1 MNFELSAPHP
11 AAMARIGAAL
21 GRAAARGDAILLE
34 GDLGAGKTTLA
45 RAILQGGL
53 GAAAAREA
61 SSPSFALVHE
71 HAGPQGL
78 WRHADLYRLR
88 AASELEELGLFDWAE
103 AVSLV
108 EWPEALGGRAPR
120 DALRLRVLPR
130 PEGGRL
136 LLLSASGPRGE
147 ALASAARAASAAAP
161 DRAEALESLLEGAG
175 WSEAA
180 RLPLAGDAS
189 ARRYL
194 RLRAEEGLTAVLM
207 DCDPATGLSVTPF
220 GAVGD
225 WLRGRGFSAPE
236 ILAAD
241 PEAGFLLLEDMGEGI
256 FARLCSPDRT
266 GAPSREPELYA
277 LAAETLAKLQEEPIP
292 EILSFLGTAHRPPL
306 YDEAIISR
314 EAALLV
320 DVWASAAGKPLG
332 EAERAE
338 WLELIFAALAPHRA
352 EAGYVHVDYH
362 AENLLHLPERS
373 GAAALGI
380 LDHQDARRGSGAYDL
395 ASLLEDA
402 RRDVSPDLAEALKL
416 SFAARRGFDPKSFAL
431 SYDAW
436 AAQRNA
442 KILGLFARFALRGD
456 SRYVKLIP
464 RVWGHFQRDLSTPA
478 LKPLAD
484 FVARHIPAPTPE
496 ILARLSSP
504 QKEPSR

>member
-1 MNFELSAPHP
+1 MIFELSAPHP
-11 AAMARIGAAL
+11 AAMSRIGAAL
-21 GRAAARGDAILLE
+21 GRAAAPGDAILLE

-53 GAAAAREA
+53 GASAAREA

-108 EWPEALGGRAPR
+108 EWPDALGARAPR
-120 DALRLRVLPR
+120 DALRIRIAPR

-136 LLLSASGPRGE
+136 LRLSVSGPRGE
-147 ALASAARAASAAAP
+147 ALASAAREAAQAAP

-175 WSEAA
+175 WGEAA
-180 RLPLAGDAS
+180 RAPLAGDAS

-225 WLRGRGFSAPE
+225 WLRARGFSAPE

-241 PEAGFLLLEDMGEGI
+241 PEAGYLLLEDMGEGL
-256 FARLCSPDRT
+256 FARLCAAD
-266 GAPSREPELYA
+266 PSREPELYA
-277 LAAETLAKLQEEPIP
+277 LAVETLAELQEEPIP
-292 EILSFLGTAHRPPL
+292 EVLSFLGTTHRPPL

-320 DVWASAAGKPLG
+320 DVWAPAAGKPLG

-338 WLELIFAALAPHRA
+338 WLALVFAALAPHRA
-352 EAGYVHVDYH
+352 EAGYVHVDCH
-362 AENLLHLPERS
+362 AENLLHLPERA

-416 SFAARRGFDPKSFAL
+416 SFAARTGRDPQAFAL
-431 SYDAW
+431 GYDAW

-464 RVWGHFQRDLSTPA
+464 RVWSHFRRDLSTPA

-484 FVARHIPAPTPE
+484 FVSRHVPAPTPE

>member
-1 MNFELSAPHP
+1 MDLELSAPHP
-11 AAMARIGAAL
+11 AAMTRIGAAL
-21 GRAAARGDAILLE
+21 GRAAAPGDALLLE

-53 GAAAAREA
+53 GASAAREA

-71 HAGPQGL
+71 HAGPGGL

-88 AASELEELGLFDWAE
+88 SAAELEELGLLHWTE

-120 DALRLRVLPR
+120 DALRIRIVPT

-136 LLLSASGPRGE
+136 LSLTASGPRGE
-147 ALASAARAASAAAP
+147 ALAAAARAALAAAP
-161 DRAEALESLLEGAG
+161 DRAEALEALLEDAG
-175 WSEAA
+175 WSAA
-180 RLPLAGDAS
+180 ERLPLAGDAS

-194 RLRAEEGLTAVLM
+194 RLRAEEGLTSILM
-207 DCDPATGLSVTPF
+207 DCAPATGLSVTPF
-220 GAVGD
+220 GAVGE

-241 PEAGFLLLEDMGEGI
+241 PEAGYLLLEDLGEGL
-256 FARLCSPDRT
+256 FARLCAAD
-266 GAPSREPELYA
+266 AAREPELYA
-277 LAAETLAKLQEEPIP
+277 LAVETLAQLQEEPIP
-292 EILSFLGTAHRPPL
+292 EALSFLGTVHRPPA

-320 DVWASAAGKPLG
+320 DVWAPAAGNPLG

-338 WLELIFAALAPHRA
+338 WLALVLAALAPHRA

-362 AENLLHLPERS
+362 AENLLHMPERP

-416 SFAARRGFDPKSFAL
+416 RFAERTGRDPRAFAL
-431 SYDAW
+431 SHDAW

-464 RVWGHFQRDLSTPA
+464 RVWSHFRRDLSAPA

-484 FVARHIPAPTPE
+484 FVARHIPAPGPE
-496 ILARLSSP
+496 ILARLASP